1 MLDISFNFRIIVYMQ
16 YLRNIIFLIII
27 FVFNAEY
34 ANAQINRDEIR
45 VGQDKILTNSYD
57 DIIVNAKDYTL
68 QNIDKVQNIVEN
80 LDYPTVFN
88 FKQLSLNSYY
98 DTDEE
103 EYSVTIKSQ
112 QDAEKL
118 NDILEEY
125 YQMIINVED
134 YRITRQSLLNRYGF
148 LNDNTLFNHLISK
161 NLSDKIYNK
170 FEKLSNNLSDKE
182 RNIVKKYKNGS
193 VLNYNE
199 QQLLTETLS
208 NHPN

>member
-34 ANAQINRDEIR
+34 ANAQVNRDEIR

-68 QNIDKVQNIVEN
+68 QNIDKVQNIVET

-103 EYSVTIKSQ
+103 EYSVTINSQ

-118 NDILEEY
+118 NDILEEH
-125 YQMIINVED
+125 YQMIINVEA
-134 YRITRQSLLNRYGF
+134 YRITRQSLINRYGF

-161 NLSDKIYNK
+161 
-170 FEKLSNNLSDKE
+170 NLSDKE

-199 QQLLTETLS
+199 QQLLTETLN

>member
-1 MLDISFNFRIIVYMQ
+1 MQ

-34 ANAQINRDEIR
+34 ANAQVNRDEIR

-68 QNIDKVQNIVEN
+68 QNIDKVQNIVET

-103 EYSVTIKSQ
+103 EYNVTI
-112 QDAEKL
+112 L
-118 NDILEEY
+118 
-125 YQMIINVED
+125 
-134 YRITRQSLLNRYGF
+134 SLI
-148 LNDNTLFNHLISK
+148 HI
-161 NLSDKIYNK
+161 
-170 FEKLSNNLSDKE
+170 
-182 RNIVKKYKNGS
+182 
-193 VLNYNE
+193 
-199 QQLLTETLS
+199 
-208 NHPN
+208 